1 MEENLIQ
8 SIKNWMELDREI
20 DTLQKQIREL
30 KVKKKIINVDLTEV
44 MKKNNLDC
52 IDVTSGQIRYV
63 KNKVKKGINQKYLL
77 SVMEKFYE
85 NKEQAQKICEFIQD
99 NREIQESEKI
109 QFKKDK
115 IT

>member
-8 SIKNWMELDREI
+8 SIKTWMEIEKEI
-20 DTLQKQIREL
+20 ETLQKKMKEL
-30 KVKKKIINVDLTEV
+30 KSKKKTINVDLTNI
-44 MKKNNLDC
+44 MRNNNLDC
-52 IDVTSGQIRYV
+52 IDVKSGQIRYV

-77 SVMEKFYE
+77 SVMEKYYK
-85 NKEQAQKICEFIQD
+85 NKEEAQKICEYIQE
-99 NREIQESEKI
+99 NREIQENEKI

>member
-8 SIKNWMELDREI
+8 SIKTWMEIEKEI
-20 DTLQKQIREL
+20 ETLQKKMKEL
-30 KVKKKIINVDLTEV
+30 KSKKKTINMDLTNI
-44 MKKNNLDC
+44 MRNNNLDC
-52 IDVTSGQIRYV
+52 IDVKSGQICYV

-77 SVMEKFYE
+77 SVMEKYYK
-85 NKEQAQKICEFIQD
+85 NKEEAQKICEYIQE
-99 NREIQESEKI
+99 NREIQENEKI

>member
-30 KVKKKIINVDLTEV
+30 KTKKKIINVDLTEV